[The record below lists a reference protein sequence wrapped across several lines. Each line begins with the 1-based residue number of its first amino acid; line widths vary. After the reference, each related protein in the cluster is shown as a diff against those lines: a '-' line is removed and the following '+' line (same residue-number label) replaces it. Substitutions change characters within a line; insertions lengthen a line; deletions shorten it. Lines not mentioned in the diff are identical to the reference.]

1 MERGGRKGKREGK
14 LKKRWEEGEE
24 GRGALARQKGRERGK
39 ERGRGKE
46 KGEGR
51 EESERWD
58 GVGRKGE

>member
-1 MERGGRKGKREGK
+1 M
-14 LKKRWEEGEE
+14 
-24 GRGALARQKGRERGK
+24 GK
-39 ERGRGKE
+39 ERVRGKE